1 MFKESVEQVRSGSG
15 GEGGGGG
22 LLQHFSIGESLRIL
36 RLKISKIR
44 TLFRTTPALNFITI
58 FRTRDKLACEQQ
70 THFRSSLLSLRK
82 IAIFRR
88 ERSDDGKCVCCSQAK
103 DKLHAVLFLGH
114 LLVIAIEQIHVKVI
128 AFVSLEFKQNSSSK
142 SNRA

>member
-1 MFKESVEQVRSGSG
+1 MVVW
-15 GEGGGGG
+15 GGGV

-70 THFRSSLLSLRK
+70 THFRYAVVASLPPKNSYFSEGEKR
-82 IAIFRR
+82 RR
-88 ERSDDGKCVCCSQAK
+88 EMR
-103 DKLHAVLFLGH
+103 LLFAG
-114 LLVIAIEQIHVKVI
+114 
-128 AFVSLEFKQNSSSK
+128 
-142 SNRA
+142 